1 MSSNDFPLVINFN
14 SFSVAINADTF
25 ATIVSGHRI
34 VVGVK
39 PDSGVATHPNG
50 LAFSCLKPVHGE
62 GYTKTE
68 SWTGGGEKIRKE
80 LPTIRKM
87 RKVDIW
93 EERSEHSLV
102 ISS

>member
-1 MSSNDFPLVINFN
+1 MVN
-14 SFSVAINADTF
+14 
-25 ATIVSGHRI
+25 
-34 VVGVK
+34 
-39 PDSGVATHPNG
+39 
-50 LAFSCLKPVHGE
+50 

>member
-1 MSSNDFPLVINFN
+1 MGSTRLLVDFYLTWQ
-14 SFSVAINADTF
+14 D
-25 ATIVSGHRI
+25 
-34 VVGVK
+34 
-39 PDSGVATHPNG
+39 
-50 LAFSCLKPVHGE
+50 
-62 GYTKTE
+62 YTKTE

-93 EERSEHSLV
+93 EERSGHSLV